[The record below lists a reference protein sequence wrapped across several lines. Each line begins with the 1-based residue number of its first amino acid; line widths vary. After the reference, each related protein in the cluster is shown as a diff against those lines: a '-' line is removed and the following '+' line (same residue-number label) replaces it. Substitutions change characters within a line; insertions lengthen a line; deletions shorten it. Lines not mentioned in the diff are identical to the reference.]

1 MALTGLDSDSLDTG
15 ANQAI
20 ETTSPPTTTTT
31 TKVSPQVVEVESV
44 KCDSCGFIED
54 CTPPY
59 IRRVRDRYKGKWLCG
74 LCTEAIKDE
83 VVRSNRLISMEEA
96 FNRHTNFYNNFRSN
110 AHIGTEHP
118 ISALGKIMRKG
129 LDSTRPLRSNSTGQL
144 PNIKPVKGVTGS
156 SLSRSGSCFSA
167 ISR

>member
-1 MALTGLDSDSLDTG
+1 MALTGLDSDSLNTE
-15 ANQAI
+15 AI
-20 ETTSPPTTTTT
+20 ETTTT

-44 KCDSCGFIED
+44 KCDSCGFTED

-74 LCTEAIKDE
+74 LCTEAVKDE

-110 AHIGTEHP
+110 AQTGTEHP
-118 ISALGKIMRKG
+118 ISALGKIMRKS
-129 LDSTRPLRSNSTGQL
+129 LDSTRPLRSNSTGLL
-144 PNIKPVKGVTGS
+144 PNIKPVKAVTGS

>member
-1 MALTGLDSDSLDTG
+1 MALTGLDSDSLDTE
-15 ANQAI
+15 ANQGI
-20 ETTSPPTTTTT
+20 ETTSPPTTT
-31 TKVSPQVVEVESV
+31 KASPQVVEVESV
-44 KCDSCGFIED
+44 KCDSCGFTED

-74 LCTEAIKDE
+74 LCTEAVKDE

-110 AHIGTEHP
+110 AHLGIEHP
-118 ISALGKIMRKG
+118 ISALVKIMRKG
-129 LDSTRPLRSNSTGQL
+129 LDSTRPLRSNSTGLL
-144 PNIKPVKGVTGS
+144 PNIKPDKAVTGS